1 MWPPGAGLESTV
13 YLRQSRAKAG
23 TPPGVQGRNIT
34 SGPCRPSLAT
44 GTWLSSSCDVSC
56 LPPRFQVEITS
67 FGWKTETVRNLG
79 VCCLSRS
86 EITATSVSGSSD
98 IPFLPV
104 GNLGPRPVLGSI
116 PGLYCIFCLPVFDTF
131 LIPRPTFYALSI
143 SATRNYFWSMD
154 RAGLGPRIST
164 SISWPLL
171 GPRSW
176 AMQGITLPLHAR
188 KCPHTTSPKQ
198 LQKLVLVL
206 KT

>member
-116 PGLYCIFCLPVFDTF
+116 PGLYHISFFALFFSLGQFFMLFLPVPSEIYFGRSIVWFRHRD
-131 LIPRPTFYALSI
+131 PTLTLLRSLTMAHSGLRKHLFSWESMALDVVH
-143 SATRNYFWSMD
+143 RM
-154 RAGLGPRIST
+154 GLRDPGT
-164 SISWPLL
+164 
-171 GPRSW
+171 
-176 AMQGITLPLHAR
+176 
-188 KCPHTTSPKQ
+188 
-198 LQKLVLVL
+198 
-206 KT
+206 